1 MADETSATA
10 GFVVHVATFAN
21 RDNADAAYEELSTA
35 MDLQM
40 FQFEGNDGP
49 LYRLQTRAV
58 GDETEAARLLYQLQ
72 DRGFAGAKIRRVRVQ
87 QVALKIAG

>member
-1 MADETSATA
+1 MPTPPTRNCQPRWTCRCSSS
-10 GFVVHVATFAN
+10 N
-21 RDNADAAYEELSTA
+21 
-35 MDLQM
+35 
-40 FQFEGNDGP
+40 GNDGP